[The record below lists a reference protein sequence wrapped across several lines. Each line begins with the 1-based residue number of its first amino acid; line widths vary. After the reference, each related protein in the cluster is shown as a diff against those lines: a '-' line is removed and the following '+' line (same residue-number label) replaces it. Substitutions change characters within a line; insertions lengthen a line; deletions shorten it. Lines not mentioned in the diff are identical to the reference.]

1 MATQAEA
8 INYLKANFKNEDLGD
23 NVFKVLVEYEGNR
36 SQLVFVGIFEHVI
49 TMSSPFAGEDDLT
62 PKQALN
68 AVTNGLF
75 GVKLFGDFYS
85 LSNLLFVE
93 DLDASE
99 INKGIAFI
107 AQTADDLEQSLVGG
121 DRL

>member
-36 SQLVFVGIFEHVI
+36 SQLVFVGVFEHVI
-49 TMSSPFAGEDDLT
+49 TLGSPFASEDDLT